1 MPGMGSI
8 MCLMIRAFMLAL
20 KNRMLFDQSVSL
32 INTTTLVLV
41 HEKNFMIC
49 CNVTIQI
56 KVRDATQIEDLL
68 MKLYSHKQQPSQLTH
83 QATIIPRAWVHRC
96 C

>member
-1 MPGMGSI
+1 VPGMGSI

-20 KNRMLFDQSVSL
+20 KNRMLFDQSVYL
-32 INTTTLVLV
+32 INTTTLVLID
-41 HEKNFMIC
+41 FYIIC